1 MTMAATDRFEIPPE
15 MRVFAEK
22 SVEQARQAFDGFMS
36 AAHHAL
42 STFEGQAETA
52 RKGARDVAEKAM
64 TFAQQNITS
73 SFELAEQLVKA
84 RDVQEVMRLQ
94 ADYIK
99 RQMQVLGEQARELGE
114 SAGSAAR
121 DAATPKGGT

>member
-1 MTMAATDRFEIPPE
+1 MAAPDRFEIPPE
-15 MRVFAEK
+15 MRAFAEK

-52 RKGARDVAEKAM
+52 RKGAAGVAEKAM
-64 TFAQQNITS
+64 TVAQQNITS

-84 RDVQEVMRLQ
+84 NDIQEVMKLQ

-99 RQMQVLGEQARELGE
+99 RQLQVFSKQARELGE

-121 DAATPKGGT
+121 DTATPKGGT

>member
-1 MTMAATDRFEIPPE
+1 MAASTDRFEVPPE
-15 MRVFAEK
+15 MRAFAEK
-22 SVEQARQAFDGFMS
+22 SVEHARQAFDGFIS
-36 AAHHAL
+36 AAQHAV
-42 STFEGQAETA
+42 STFEGQAESA

-64 TFAQQNITS
+64 TFAQQNIAS

-99 RQMQVLGEQARELGE
+99 RQMQLFSEQARELGE
-114 SAGSAAR
+114 SAGAAAR
-121 DAATPKGGT
+121 DTATPKGGT

>member
-1 MTMAATDRFEIPPE
+1 MAASTDRFEVPPE
-15 MRVFAEK
+15 MRAFAEK
-22 SVEQARQAFDGFMS
+22 SVEHARQAFDGFIS
-36 AAHHAL
+36 AAQHAV
-42 STFEGQAETA
+42 STFEGQAEST

-64 TFAQQNITS
+64 TFAQQNIAS

-99 RQMQVLGEQARELGE
+99 RQMQAFTEQARELGE
-114 SAGSAAR
+114 STSKAAK
-121 DAATPKGGT
+121 DAATPKR

>member
-1 MTMAATDRFEIPPE
+1 
-15 MRVFAEK
+15 MRTFAEK
-22 SVEQARQAFDGFMS
+22 SVQQARQAFDGFMS
-36 AAHHAL
+36 AAYHAL
-42 STFEGQAETA
+42 STFEGQAEAA
-52 RKGARDVAEKAM
+52 RKGTKDVAEKAI
-64 TFAQQNITS
+64 TFAQQNIKN
-73 SFELAEQLVKA
+73 SFELTEQLVKA

-99 RQMQVLGEQARELGE
+99 RQMQLLSEQARELGE